1 LLTRRHPVWFSDAV
15 ESFLLLSDQAGYFS
29 LFAIRVTWS
38 PCLQL
43 SHSAGDERDNARKVP
58 TQKNHLKTMN
68 CMFIPKSFVNAI
80 DGMRERK
87 EFRVQRFAGGPG
99 ARRRASCGCD
109 HGAVVRP
116 AKVAL

>member
-1 LLTRRHPVWFSDAV
+1 MAGCPFSLFDRKSIQSTSGAALLLGYIFLPNLPLLTRRHPVWFSDAV

-58 TQKNHLKTMN
+58 TQKNH
-68 CMFIPKSFVNAI
+68 
-80 DGMRERK
+80 
-87 EFRVQRFAGGPG
+87 
-99 ARRRASCGCD
+99 
-109 HGAVVRP
+109 
-116 AKVAL
+116 